1 MSVKDEYIKRL
12 SALEQI
18 EKIARENDF
27 DNFQAISN
35 LSSLYGNIKEALDI
49 ARLYKKWQLDI
60 NDYNWRN
67 GNREI
72 EYGIG
77 IYTFNEITN
86 YGSIEPEELL
96 KISFPT
102 GAYVFGDDYDI
113 EFFSEF
119 YKELHLVEPKYEDS
133 LNKSLYYSVENGK
146 EAYEHYRNTYKKY
159 CDNLAERRKQ
169 NRIKQIEKELSQL
182 KK

>member
-1 MSVKDEYIKRL
+1 MAVKDEYIKRL

-27 DNFQAISN
+27 DNFQAVSN
-35 LSSLYGNIKEALDI
+35 LSSLYGNIKKALDV
-49 ARLYKKWQLDI
+49 ARLYEKWQLDI

-102 GAYVFGDDYDI
+102 GAYVFGDDYEKI
-113 EFFSEF
+113 LMEMNE
-119 YKELHLVEPKYEDS
+119 ELV
-133 LNKSLYYSVENGK
+133 
-146 EAYEHYRNTYKKY
+146 A
-159 CDNLAERRKQ
+159 
-169 NRIKQIEKELSQL
+169 
-182 KK
+182 